1 MSYRIRPGLP
11 LGDEV
16 ARVARKQYD
25 RAIDTLR
32 HQQDGPHEAIHA
44 ARKSF
49 KNLRGLFRLVRDAD
63 PEFFARENARVRDIA
78 RPLSEVRDAKAMVEA
93 LDRLFAREATPDN
106 AATLHAIRT
115 RLAERHRRI
124 VNEQADLE
132 DRIEAAI
139 LGCES
144 GIKAL
149 AKLNLPKK
157 PKKATA
163 ILATGAAKNYGR
175 AVLALD
181 AAGSSA
187 DPDDWHDLRK
197 RIKYH
202 WMHVKLLS
210 RGWPGEMA
218 IRAKVTNRA
227 GEALGE
233 DNDLANLGK
242 LAASHPDA
250 IGTAEE
256 IAILRTVMAAQSVKL
271 HAEVRDIVKHLLK
284 DDEKLIRHRIAAL
297 WRDAAGSR

>member
-1 MSYRIRPGLP
+1 MSYRIRPGMP
-11 LGDEV
+11 LGGEV
-16 ARVARKQYD
+16 ARVARKQYE

-49 KNLRGLFRLVRDAD
+49 KKLRGLFRLVRDAD
-63 PEFFARENARVRDIA
+63 PKFFARENARVRDIA
-78 RPLSEVRDAKAMVEA
+78 GTLSQVRDAKAMVEA

-115 RLAERHRRI
+115 RLAERHIRI
-124 VNEQADLE
+124 VKEETDLD

-139 LGCES
+139 ICCES
-144 GIKAL
+144 GITAL
-149 AKLNLPKK
+149 SKLNLPKK

-163 ILATGAAKNYGR
+163 ILASGAAANYGR

-202 WMHVKLLS
+202 WMHVKLL
-210 RGWPGEMA
+210 RPGWPGEMA
-218 IRAKVTNRA
+218 LRAKVTNLA
-227 GEALGE
+227 GEALG
-233 DNDLANLGK
+233 DDHDLANLGN
-242 LAASHPDA
+242 LIASHPDA

-256 IAILRTVMAAQSVKL
+256 IAILRTAMAAQSAKL

-284 DDEKLIRHRIAAL
+284 DDEKLIRNRIAAL
-297 WRDAAGSR
+297 WRDAAR